1 MLSCFFQPP
10 NDSIP
15 TNNPHYLLFFS
26 TAFRISSIQ
35 SIAASSRSRFAV
47 VSRNRFMYSMFVKRF
62 GFFVIYSRISSFFSS
77 ASEKYYTSL
86 LPNTPHVVE
95 FACDR
100 NRCVEREKHRHDLR
114 AAHAA
119 LLQRVDDRRVHLLHG
134 QARDR
139 LLLTP
144 SSHALR
150 ASAASTESPRD
161 GVRGAPHAQANT
173 TPHHSTTPSR
183 S

>member
-1 MLSCFFQPP
+1 MLTFLQRP
-10 NDSIP
+10 NDSFP

-47 VSRNRFMYSMFVKRF
+47 VIRNRFMYSMFVKRF

-86 LPNTPHVVE
+86 LPNTPHVIE

-100 NRCVEREKHRHDLR
+100 NRCVEREEHCHDLR

-139 LLLTP
+139 LPFIP
-144 SSHALR
+144 SPHTLR

-161 GVRGAPHAQANT
+161 GVREAPHAQA
-173 TPHHSTTPSR
+173 STTSHYSATHTR